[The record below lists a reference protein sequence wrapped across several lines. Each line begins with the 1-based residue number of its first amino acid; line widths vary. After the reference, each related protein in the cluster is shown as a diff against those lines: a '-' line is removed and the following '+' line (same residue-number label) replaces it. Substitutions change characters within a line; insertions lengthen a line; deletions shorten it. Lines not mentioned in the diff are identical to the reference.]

1 MTSAYGNGF
10 ATLTDSGEVLDT
22 WFFEFD
28 LGSAAAGATDAGTA
42 EAGTQVLDLTD
53 ASTSAPDSFRPLANL
68 VGTDEVRGTRRVAVT
83 TTIAD
88 LDAPPADAH
97 DAYLRLHLISGRK
110 IQPHG
115 CNLDGLFGLLS
126 NVVWTNHGPALSPV
140 SSPFAPVCRLSVAR

>member
-28 LGSAAAGATDAGTA
+28 LGSADAGATDAGAA

-88 LDAPPADAH
+88 LDAPPADAY
-97 DAYLRLHLISGRK
+97 DAYLRLHLISG
-110 IQPHG
+110 
-115 CNLDGLFGLLS
+115 CLLYTS
-126 NVVWTNHGPALSPV
+126 DA
-140 SSPFAPVCRLSVAR
+140 ADE